1 MQSDRCSV
9 ENISHLLDTGH
20 RGSCLAPLPGLS
32 AQVLCLG
39 SFILIS
45 GSLVGIISRGAVP
58 GDPLPLLSAHQG
70 PTRFWGSPQFPTGTP
85 GPVCGPGCMCLVLYV
100 SPGHRQVCAPGDS
113 IYTPTEGVIEGG
125 VSRIQNA
132 LGSKQ

>member
-1 MQSDRCSV
+1 M
-9 ENISHLLDTGH
+9 
-20 RGSCLAPLPGLS
+20 
-32 AQVLCLG
+32 
-39 SFILIS
+39 
-45 GSLVGIISRGAVP
+45 GIISRGAIP

-85 GPVCGPGCMCLVLYV
+85 GPVCGPGY
-100 SPGHRQVCAPGDS
+100 PGHRQVCAPGDS